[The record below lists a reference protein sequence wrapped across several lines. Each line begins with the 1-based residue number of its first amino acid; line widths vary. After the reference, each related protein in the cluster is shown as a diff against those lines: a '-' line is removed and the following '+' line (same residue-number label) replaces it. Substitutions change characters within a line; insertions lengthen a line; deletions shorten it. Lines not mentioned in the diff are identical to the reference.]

1 MNDCL
6 HYAERNVH
14 QCWTCKNCVGH
25 YQHSMTIRDTS
36 CLERQINVVYPE
48 CKKFDVYLTHLY
60 VSLCPYYER
69 KENEE

>member
-1 MNDCL
+1 MISYL

-25 YQHSMTIRDTS
+25 CGEQMTVRDTD
-36 CLERQINVVYPE
+36 CLQRQIYVIYPE
-48 CKKFDVYLTHLY
+48 CKLHNLYMTHLY

-69 KENEE
+69 KENEK